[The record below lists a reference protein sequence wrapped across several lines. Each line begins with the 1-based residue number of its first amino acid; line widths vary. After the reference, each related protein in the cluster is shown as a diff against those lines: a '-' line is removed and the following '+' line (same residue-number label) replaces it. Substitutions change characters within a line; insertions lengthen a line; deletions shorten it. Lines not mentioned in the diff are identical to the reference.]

1 MNFRNILW
9 QVERGFSH
17 ALIYTSKIIDLD
29 EERTAG
35 GVTIFDNTGLVVPEL
50 DADGLPAPATR

>member
-1 MNFRNILW
+1 M
-9 QVERGFSH
+9 ERGFSH
-17 ALIYTSKIIDLD
+17 AMIYTSKIIDLD

-50 DADGLPAPATR
+50 DADGLPAPGTR